1 MLSQAHEFL
10 VEILMK
16 IEKRDLVELA
26 DSIQQDVFDGING
39 LDRIK
44 NIMEHV
50 LVMTNEHVT
59 QNECALIEIE
69 DAVDRAVKN
78 RQLDVAGQLKLAGDL
93 VNYTDKELVDAIK
106 VFETLVEEV
115 EAANEALHRIE
126 EAIVD
131 EAIKNS

>member
-1 MLSQAHEFL
+1 
-10 VEILMK
+10 MK